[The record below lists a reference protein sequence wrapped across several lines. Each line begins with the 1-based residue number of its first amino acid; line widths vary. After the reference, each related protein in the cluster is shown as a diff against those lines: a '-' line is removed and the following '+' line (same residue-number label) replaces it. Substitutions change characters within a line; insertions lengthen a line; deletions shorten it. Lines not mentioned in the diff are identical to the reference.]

1 MRFLY
6 KLLQIYLKLIHGKSL
21 AQPEIFQG
29 RGAFEELGHFD
40 KLFVRNTRIKYPTGK
55 TFGAFP
61 PRYY

>member
-6 KLLQIYLKLIHGKSL
+6 KLLQIYLKLIHGKSG

-55 TFGAFP
+55 NFGAFP